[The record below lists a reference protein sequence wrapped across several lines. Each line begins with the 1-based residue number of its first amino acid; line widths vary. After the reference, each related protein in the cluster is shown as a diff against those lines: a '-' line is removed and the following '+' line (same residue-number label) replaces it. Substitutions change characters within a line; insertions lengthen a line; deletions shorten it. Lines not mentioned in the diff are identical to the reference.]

1 MAAPGTQRGD
11 RPDLLTAGLFIGIGM
26 LGLVMSRHLDFGSLA
41 RMGPGFMPRIV
52 CLLLVAVGLIVGI
65 PALRRPAHAIEAVR
79 ARPLVVITV
88 AIVGFAF
95 AVTHLGFVA
104 ASLWLVIAGSL
115 ADPGGRWRTV
125 LLLAAGLTA
134 FGALVFVKALGVQV
148 PLWPL

>member
-65 PALRRPAHAIEAVR
+65 SALRRPAWPSSAS
-79 ARPLVVITV
+79 PL
-88 AIVGFAF
+88 
-95 AVTHLGFVA
+95 
-104 ASLWLVIAGSL
+104 
-115 ADPGGRWRTV
+115 P
-125 LLLAAGLTA
+125 
-134 FGALVFVKALGVQV
+134 
-148 PLWPL
+148 

>member
-41 RMGPGFMPRIV
+41 RGGAGCLRGDG
-52 CLLLVAVGLIVGI
+52 CLLPVAVRLIVGI

-95 AVTHLGFVA
+95 AVTHFGFVA
-104 ASLWLVIAGSL
+104 ASLWLVITGSL

-134 FGALVFVKALGVQV
+134 FGALVFVKTLGVQV